1 MCCRQTNAFAL
12 LDREIDAETGARWG
26 VVGDSHKGTLT
37 YLRKYFNVG
46 GLTTRQFTH
55 YSYIR
60 IYGLTVAA
68 LPLLDSLSALADPTR
83 CRMLLLLE
91 RHELTVSELCAVLQ
105 LPQSTVSRQLK
116 TLADASWV
124 TSRRDGTSR
133 YYSLNLGADRG
144 PGTED
149 GGPHAQLW
157 ALTRTQLEGKSA
169 AAQDL
174 RRLER
179 VLAARRAASAQFFAT
194 ASGKWD
200 KLRDELFGN
209 DFAFRAVAGL
219 LDDEWT
225 VADLGC
231 GTGAMTAIL
240 APHVKHVIGVD
251 ASEEML
257 DAAKARL
264 ASAKNI
270 EFRKGSLE
278 ALPVFPDSVDA
289 ATLMLVLHHLPSP
302 AEALAEAAR
311 ILKPGGRLLIV
322 DMAPHEKEEYRQKM
336 GHVWLGFSEEQIKK
350 MLTTA
355 GFTHVKVHAL
365 SPATTAKGPALFA
378 ATARKGVK

>member
-1 MCCRQTNAFAL
+1 M
-12 LDREIDAETGARWG
+12 
-26 VVGDSHKGTLT
+26 
-37 YLRKYFNVG
+37 
-46 GLTTRQFTH
+46 
-55 YSYIR
+55 
-60 IYGLTVAA
+60 TVAD

-105 LPQSTVSRQLK
+105 LPQSSVSRQLK
-116 TLADASWV
+116 TLSDASWV

-133 YYSLNLGADRG
+133 YYTLLLETPDSNTLWQLTR
-144 PGTED
+144 
-149 GGPHAQLW
+149 AQL
-157 ALTRTQLEGKSA
+157 AGKSA
-169 AAQDL
+169 AAQDD

-179 VLAARRAASAQFFAT
+179 VLAARRAASEHFFAT

-209 DFAFRAVAGL
+209 DFAFRAAAGL

-240 APHVKHVIGVD
+240 APHVKQVIGID

-257 DAAKARL
+257 DAARARL
-264 ASAKNI
+264 ADATNI

-278 ALPVFPDSVDA
+278 ALPVSPESVDA

-302 AEALAEAAR
+302 AEALAEAGR
-311 ILKPGGRLLIV
+311 ILKPGGRVLIV
-322 DMAPHEKEEYRQKM
+322 DMAPHEKDGYRQQM
-336 GHVWLGFSEEQIKK
+336 GHVWLGFSEDQMKK
-350 MLTTA
+350 MLAAA
-355 GFTHVKVHAL
+355 GFTRVKLHSL
-365 SPATTAKGPALFA
+365 PPSHSAKGPALFM
-378 ATARKGVK
+378 ATGRK

>member
-1 MCCRQTNAFAL
+1 MY
-12 LDREIDAETGARWG
+12 IDGEW
-26 VVGDSHKGTLT
+26 LI
-37 YLRKYFNVG
+37 KYS
-46 GLTTRQFTH
+46 L
-55 YSYIR
+55 IR
-60 IYGLTVAA
+60 MYGLTVAA

-133 YYSLNLGADRG
+133 YYTLLLQSPDSQTLWQLTR
-144 PGTED
+144 
-149 GGPHAQLW
+149 AQL
-157 ALTRTQLEGKSA
+157 AGKSA
-169 AAQDL
+169 AAQDD

-179 VLAARRAASAQFFAT
+179 VLAARRAASEQFFAT

-200 KLRDELFGN
+200 KLRDELFGS

-240 APHVKHVIGVD
+240 APHVKNVIGVD

-289 ATLMLVLHHLPSP
+289 ATMMLVLHHLPSP
-302 AEALAEAAR
+302 ADALAEAAR
-311 ILKPGGRLLIV
+311 ILKPGGRVLIV

-378 ATARKGVK
+378 ATARRGVK